1 MSQRTRWGGVG
12 LALAILFGSAASDG
26 PRARAE
32 GEAATPAPA
41 AWVLDLRVV
50 RVDAL
55 NRGTVE
61 TASPWEP
68 SGTSGAWTPRPW
80 ADLLAGLK
88 TRGTTTLL
96 GEQRVTVSDGGSA
109 KVRQLRKRPLAQL
122 RNETHQPTGDMRLL
136 ETSYVETGVS
146 GELSLRPTS
155 MTYEFRAEW
164 EEGVTATGGVTLGS
178 STWRSDYGPS
188 LRDGETLVLPYRSQP
203 LPGDKPYPTIEIYV
217 LLTCARVERK

>member
-1 MSQRTRWGGVG
+1 MAHGTRWGGVG

-32 GEAATPAPA
+32 GEAAAPAPA
-41 AWVLDLRVV
+41 AWVLDVRVV

-55 NRGTVE
+55 VRGAVE

-68 SGTSGAWTPRPW
+68 TGASGAWTPRPW
-80 ADLLAGLK
+80 AELLAGLK

-109 KVRQLRKRPLAQL
+109 KVQQVRKRPVKQL
-122 RNETHQPTGDMRLL
+122 RNETVQPTGEMRLL

-146 GELSLRPTS
+146 GELSLRPSS
-155 MTYEFRAEW
+155 MKYDFRAEW
-164 EEGVTATGGVTLGS
+164 EEGATTTGGVTLGT
-178 STWRSDYGPS
+178 STWHSDYGQLP
-188 LRDGETLVLPYRSQP
+188 RDGETLVLPYRSQP
-203 LPGDKPYPTIEIYV
+203 PSDDKVARAIEVYV
-217 LLTCARVERK
+217 LLTCARVDRK

>member
-1 MSQRTRWGGVG
+1 MAHGTRWGGVG
-12 LALAILFGSAASDG
+12 LALAILFGSTASDG
-26 PRARAE
+26 RRARAE

-41 AWVLDLRVV
+41 AWVLDVRVV

-55 NRGTVE
+55 TRGTVE

-80 ADLLAGLK
+80 AELLAGLK

-109 KVRQLRKRPLAQL
+109 KVQQLRKRPLAQL

-136 ETSYVETGVS
+136 ETSYVETGAS
-146 GELSLRPTS
+146 GELSLRQTS
-155 MTYEFRAEW
+155 MKYEFRAEW
-164 EEGVTATGGVTLGS
+164 EEGATTTGGVTLGT
-178 STWRSDYGPS
+178 STWHSDYGVLP
-188 LRDGETLVLPYRSQP
+188 RDGETLVLPYRSQP
-203 LPGDKPYPTIEIYV
+203 LPDDKTSPTIEIYV
-217 LLTCARVERK
+217 LLTCARVDRK

>member
-1 MSQRTRWGGVG
+1 MSQGTRWGAVG

-80 ADLLAGLK
+80 AELLAGLK
-88 TRGTTTLL
+88 TRGMTTLL
-96 GEQRVTVSDGGSA
+96 GEQRLTVSDGGSA
-109 KVRQLRKRPLAQL
+109 RVRQVRRRPVKQL
-122 RNETHQPTGDMRLL
+122 RQETVQPTGETRLL

-155 MTYEFRAEW
+155 MKYEFRAEW
-164 EEGVTATGGVTLGS
+164 EEGATATGGVTLGN
-178 STWRSDYGPS
+178 STWHSDYGLLP
-188 LRDGETLVLPYRSQP
+188 RDGETLVLPYRSQS
-203 LPGDKPYPTIEIYV
+203 LPDDKTSPTIEIYV
-217 LLTCARVERK
+217 LLTCARVDRK